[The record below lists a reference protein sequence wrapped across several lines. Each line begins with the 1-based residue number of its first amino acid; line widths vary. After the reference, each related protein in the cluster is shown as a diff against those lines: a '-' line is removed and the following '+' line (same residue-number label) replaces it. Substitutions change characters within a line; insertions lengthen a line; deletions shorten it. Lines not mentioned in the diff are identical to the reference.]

1 MPFIIS
7 WPDKF
12 KHAINEEPVI
22 SIDIMPTICA
32 ALNIDMPND
41 RVYDGKN
48 ILPAISGK
56 LKNPLHEE
64 LYFDGH
70 DNTWAVRDGDWKLLF
85 SKKGNL
91 ELYNLDS
98 DMIEQNNLVA
108 QNPDKTNELK
118 SKYEKWQ
125 SEMGKHI
132 RKPKKKKSKK

>member
-1 MPFIIS
+1 
-7 WPDKF
+7 
-12 KHAINEEPVI
+12 
-22 SIDIMPTICA
+22 MPTICA